1 MSRRNTGV
9 YVSLLGLAS
18 AVACGVSD
26 RNVQVVNPGGGAAG
40 RSVGDAGSSGSDNA
54 SGAAGEGG
62 SRTAPAAG
70 DAGAGGEGGASC
82 SASTCSGTCSP
93 TGECQLVTV
102 SFSGHVQHYEILE
115 ASYQS
120 GVTVAAANIA
130 TTPPLESEPSGVD
143 GTYSLTDVPRGA
155 FLDLEMTWNQ
165 TVPNLDTLPA
175 PLQKT
180 VLAADSLGTDAV
192 RTLDAQVVSFN
203 WLAQVAVDCGIFPTL
218 NDAIFES
225 TGQFIN
231 PFWITRSTLLG
242 NVRDASGAA
251 QAGIKASD
259 IEIVLTSTTGS
270 QSNKDGDVTD
280 TDAHPTKVCFLKAGP
295 GGTTLIGGTGTAT
308 DSTGRFVMFR
318 IRNDKK
324 TGFGVAQVRVTG
336 HAEQGLTFRSSG
348 ETATVQI
355 GNGASI
361 APPPAL
367 TGSFKT
373 DVYPIFS
380 KFACVGCH
388 SPGNPGFE
396 NSQPRGPMM
405 LKADY
410 SGSVDA
416 VYAVVTATNGGDCS
430 APDKLERVC
439 TNDPTN
445 SLLAHMPFAEAP
457 PTPED
462 HETTYFSSTAD
473 PYYQAIF
480 QWIKGGAKP

>member
-1 MSRRNTGV
+1 MAKRNTGV

-26 RNVQVVNPGGGAAG
+26 RNVQVGSG
-40 RSVGDAGSSGSDNA
+40 GDAGAQNVGEAGS

-62 SRTAPAAG
+62 AKTAPGG

-82 SASTCSGTCSP
+82 SPSTCSGTCSP
-93 TGECQLVTV
+93 TGECELVTV
-102 SFSGHVQHYEILE
+102 SFTGHIQHYEILE
-115 ASYQS
+115 QSYQP
-120 GVTVAAANIA
+120 GVTVTAANIA
-130 TTPPLESEPSGVD
+130 TKTPLQSAPSGTD

-155 FLDLEMTWNQ
+155 FLDLEMLWGQ
-165 TVPNLDTLPA
+165 AVPNLNTLPA

-180 VLAADSLGTDAV
+180 VLAADSLGTDAT
-192 RTLDAQVVSFN
+192 RTLDPQVVSFN

-218 NDAIFES
+218 KDAVFES
-225 TGQFIN
+225 TGMYIN

-242 NVRDASGAA
+242 NVRDASGAG

-259 IEIVLTSTTGS
+259 IEVVLTSTTGN
-270 QSNKDGDVTD
+270 QSNTDADATD
-280 TDAHPTKVCFLKAGP
+280 TDAHPTKVCFLKSGP
-295 GGTTLIGGTGTAT
+295 GGTTLIGGTGTTT

-318 IRNDKK
+318 VRNDKK
-324 TGFGVAQVRVTG
+324 TGFGVAQIRVTG

-348 ETATVQI
+348 EIATVQL
-355 GNGASI
+355 GNGPSI

-373 DVYPIFS
+373 DVYPIFQ

-388 SPGNPGFE
+388 SPGNPGYE
-396 NSQPRGPMM
+396 DSQARGPLH

-416 VYAVVTATNGGDCS
+416 VYAVVTATDGGDCS

-457 PTPED
+457 PTIED

-473 PYYQAIF
+473 PNYQAIF